1 MTSKAL
7 FCRSRGKKN
16 APSGRVAAKPFSWYL
31 APHSG
36 LIVFELRGRRF
47 YLNRPSDR
55 LAFRRRVFAPLRHR
69 MTPTFEGDALAG
81 HFRANKNIA
90 PRGLSLHRR
99 FSGLTWFSLM
109 CCRMSKKENHSALS
123 VKRIKAEWLPTDS
136 MFPQTIT
143 QYRLGYPPKR
153 CALVRD
159 FC

>member
-7 FCRSRGKKN
+7 FCRSRGDKRTIF
-16 APSGRVAAKPFSWYL
+16 GHVATKIFSYYL

-36 LIVFELRGRRF
+36 LIALGLRERRF

-55 LAFRRRVFAPLRHR
+55 LAFRRRGFIPPRHR
-69 MTPTFEGDALAG
+69 MTPTLRKGMPYG

-90 PRGLSLHRR
+90 PWGLSLHRR

-109 CCRMSKKENHSALS
+109 CCRLSKKENPSTLS

-136 MFPQTIT
+136 MILDIHFSNFKNQ
-143 QYRLGYPPKR
+143 
-153 CALVRD
+153 
-159 FC
+159 